1 MHGRICI
8 LKCGGL
14 NIKGCKKWNEAS
26 VGKLLWHVSG
36 KQDIL
41 WVKWVHELY
50 IKHGRIWEYTPP
62 VDCSWY
68 WRKLNGLKMGMQG
81 WYQNGR
87 YMLTQS
93 GMYSVTQNYND
104 LYLDHREDWQKL
116 ISFGQEKC
124 SRNRDL
130 LSDWLTKIGY
140 SPRQTNQAKH
150 SGKKSSMWTVFQG
163 STRDP
168 DFIFR

>member
-1 MHGRICI
+1 MGEFGNIHHLLIVAGI
-8 LKCGGL
+8 GGSL
-14 NIKGCKKWNEAS
+14 MDSRWECK
-26 VGKLLWHVSG
+26 
-36 KQDIL
+36 
-41 WVKWVHELY
+41 
-50 IKHGRIWEYTPP
+50 
-62 VDCSWY
+62 
-68 WRKLNGLKMGMQG
+68 
-81 WYQNGR
+81 
-87 YMLTQS
+87 
-93 GMYSVTQNYND
+93 NYND

-163 STRDP
+163 STGDP